1 MVKYFL
7 VLLQVYTSKIG
18 CLLMKKSFQ
27 LSAIAIAISL
37 TSAVYADTNI
47 SDIDNVNVIVD
58 DNDGGYGAFNV
69 IKGVTNPTTLI
80 TSDVNSSGGTIINTN
95 TTINGN
101 LAVNGGTSTILTAA
115 PVSTGTDL
123 VIPTVNPA
131 FSNTTQPFSQN
142 RVDTQDQT
150 RSVDNQ
156 VINQNKFQLNTSEQI
171 GQQSWTTAQ
180 TASAQYDA
188 NGVIVPGSLTGP
200 VLGATVD
207 NGFVASSV
215 NKVQDLTLGRNNT
228 SEDYRLSIT
237 KTDNGVT
244 NTTTVSAAGISTNQI
259 TLNGQ
264 DLATTIAN
272 GDATTLATANSYT
285 DSKITAEAA
294 TRAAA
299 DTALNTR
306 VDNETAART
315 AADTAIRNDIAT
327 KVTTNSLEVNGPSNF
342 NGPVTVN
349 NVKAITTVD
358 QAGTPA
364 TTPEFGADV
373 NGDGRPDTLIQKKEQ
388 TDTVTVQSQTQAY
401 NENNLTF
408 TAKTEKGTLTTTNQ
422 YTADIIYDQNGV
434 ATYGP
439 NASNGQ
445 TVTPDLQTV
454 AEDSIIVGKETANSE
469 TALTVRSK
477 DATGESVTTVTSKS
491 VATGNITAK
500 AITLDG
506 QDLATTIANGDA
518 ATLTSAK
525 GYTDTTATT
534 LRSEAAAE
542 TVRVNKAIV
551 DGDAATLASA
561 KGYTDTTAT
570 TLRSE
575 AAAETVRVN
584 KAIVDGDAATLTSA
598 NGYTDTKAAAT
609 LTSANGY
616 TDTKAAATL
625 ASANAYTD
633 GRANQLNT
641 RIDDVQRTAYRGI
654 AISLAAQ
661 QAVPSI
667 GPGQVA
673 IFGGVGHYEGETAG
687 SIGVVTAFTD
697 RLSASGAFG
706 FAGGNEFG
714 GRVGVAYVFGGK

>member
-1 MVKYFL
+1 M
-7 VLLQVYTSKIG
+7 LQKKDVF
-18 CLLMKKSFQ
+18 LMKKSFQ

-58 DNDGGYGAFNV
+58 SNDGSIGAFNV

-115 PVSTGTDL
+115 PVTTGADL

-150 RSVDNQ
+150 RSVDAH
-156 VINQNKFQLNTSEQI
+156 TSPARRAAEF
-171 GQQSWTTAQ
+171 GCQQSWTTSQ

-188 NGVIVPGSLTGP
+188 NGVIIPGSLTGP

-272 GDATTLATANSYT
+272 GDTTTLAAANSYT
-285 DSKITAEAA
+285 DSKINAEAA

-315 AADTAIRNDIAT
+315 AADTQLQANIDTEAAT
-327 KVTTNSLEVNGPSNF
+327 RAAADTALNTR
-342 NGPVTVN
+342 
-349 NVKAITTVD
+349 VD
-358 QAGTPA
+358 
-364 TTPEFGADV
+364 
-373 NGDGRPDTLIQKKEQ
+373 N
-388 TDTVTVQSQTQAY
+388 
-401 NENNLTF
+401 
-408 TAKTEKGTLTTTNQ
+408 
-422 YTADIIYDQNGV
+422 
-434 ATYGP
+434 
-439 NASNGQ
+439 
-445 TVTPDLQTV
+445 
-454 AEDSIIVGKETANSE
+454 ETAAR
-469 TALTVRSK
+469 TAADTQIRT
-477 DATGESVTTVTSKS
+477 DFA
-491 VATGNITAK
+491 AA
-500 AITLDG
+500 
-506 QDLATTIANGDA
+506 DA

-542 TVRVNKAIV
+542 TVRVNKAII
-551 DGDAATLASA
+551 DGDAATLSSA
-561 KGYTDTTAT
+561 KGYTDTK
-570 TLRSE
+570 S
-575 AAAETVRVN
+575 
-584 KAIVDGDAATLTSA
+584 
-598 NGYTDTKAAAT
+598 
-609 LTSANGY
+609 
-616 TDTKAAATL
+616 AATL